1 MHLSRHLSSNPTIE
15 LRDQER
21 TSSAK
26 GPSGRSEGD
35 PLAAV
40 NQSTSTIAAACTTAV
55 TDAADAAAD
64 AAPAAASESSDAD
77 DNHARRGDLCY
88 HSFRCRRKTG
98 KMTEN

>member
-55 TDAADAAAD
+55 TDAA
-64 AAPAAASESSDAD
+64 PAAASKSSDAD
-77 DNHARRGDLCY
+77 DNHARHGDLCY

>member
-1 MHLSRHLSSNPTIE
+1 MSSNPTIE

-26 GPSGRSEGD
+26 GPCSGRSEGD
-35 PLAAV
+35 ALAAV